1 MSQTTTSLPAALN
14 LRGTSVLVTGAASG
28 IGRATAIVLAQLG
41 ADLLVTDRAPL
52 DDIRAELEQLGVTC
66 TAEQGDLTSD
76 AFIAALFARQPLRA
90 VAHCAGSWKAA
101 TGARITTGRTASSA

>member
-1 MSQTTTSLPAALN
+1 MSQTATSLPAALN

-52 DDIRAELEQLGVTC
+52 DDVRADWNG
-66 TAEQGDLTSD
+66 S
-76 AFIAALFARQPLRA
+76 ARPAPPSRA
-90 VAHCAGSWKAA
+90 
-101 TGARITTGRTASSA
+101 T